1 MMLRFR
7 CRIPSVV
14 LRGLDGIGDRLCDRI
29 GWNPSE
35 LCVKIRAEDIAL
47 SRPHED
53 RERHTLVDH
62 RPGGSP
68 AAFTVGSWLAIGIA
82 RVKAERN
89 DACIAAYETLVE
101 KAGTSSVHAG
111 PAALFAS
118 DNGRRVV
125 AMVGVRGHD
134 AFHHLAAAWDD
145 HHRSEQ
151 HRVIAESVS
160 FALYEVA
167 AGIGAADIDPASHD
181 VYVYE
186 RLERPVPRASELFS
200 SLAAGTNF
208 RGATVFHGDGT
219 TATVILSRFAH
230 HAAYEAFRAG
240 RAAVNALGSAGES
253 GDASFAVHT
262 RKTIAAPAVRA

>member
-1 MMLRFR
+1 M
-7 CRIPSVV
+7 
-14 LRGLDGIGDRLCDRI
+14 
-29 GWNPSE
+29 
-35 LCVKIRAEDIAL
+35 

-62 RPGGSP
+62 RPGGSS
-68 AAFTVGSWLAIGIA
+68 AAFTVGSWLAVGVA

-101 KAGTSSVHAG
+101 KAGTSNVHAG
-111 PAALFAS
+111 PAVVFSS

-134 AFHHLAAAWDD
+134 GFRHLAAAWDD

-151 HRVIAESVS
+151 HRAIAESLS

-200 SLAAGTNF
+200 SLGAETGF
-208 RGATVFHGDGT
+208 RGATVFNGDGAT
-219 TATVILSRFAH
+219 VTVILSRFAH
-230 HAAYEAFRAG
+230 LAAYDAFRTG

-253 GDASFAVHT
+253 GDASFAVHA
-262 RKTIAAPAVRA
+262 RKTIALPAPHT

>member
-1 MMLRFR
+1 
-7 CRIPSVV
+7 
-14 LRGLDGIGDRLCDRI
+14 
-29 GWNPSE
+29 
-35 LCVKIRAEDIAL
+35 L

-101 KAGTSSVHAG
+101 KASTSNVHAG
-111 PAALFAS
+111 PAAVFAS

-125 AMVGVRGHD
+125 TMVGVRGHD
-134 AFHHLAAAWDD
+134 GFRHLAAAWDD

-167 AGIGAADIDPASHD
+167 AGFGAADIDPASHD

-186 RLERPVPRASELFS
+186 RLERPVPRAPELFS
-200 SLAAGTNF
+200 SLDAGTDF
-208 RGATVFHGDGT
+208 LGATVFRGGDP

-230 HAAYEAFRAG
+230 LAAYDAFRTG

-253 GDASFAVHT
+253 GDTSFPVHP
-262 RKTIAAPAVRA
+262 RKTIALPGVRA